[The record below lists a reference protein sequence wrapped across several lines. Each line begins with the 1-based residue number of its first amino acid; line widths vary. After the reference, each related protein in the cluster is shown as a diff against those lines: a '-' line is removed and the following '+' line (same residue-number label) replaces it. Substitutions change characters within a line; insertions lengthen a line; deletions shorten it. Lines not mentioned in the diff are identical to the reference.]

1 MPCTLNGPSLVVK
14 FTNEIGG
21 GKSVGEACGRKRKEY
36 ICCVGN
42 EKAYFS
48 EAGKSLPEISPLYSL
63 PRVVYLA

>member
-1 MPCTLNGPSLVVK
+1 MPCTLNGPSLLVK

-36 ICCVGN
+36 IYCVGN

-48 EAGKSLPEISPLYSL
+48 EAGKSLPEI
-63 PRVVYLA
+63 

>member
-1 MPCTLNGPSLVVK
+1 MSCTLNGPSLLVK

-42 EKAYFS
+42 D
-48 EAGKSLPEISPLYSL
+48 LYSL